1 MATIVCDIDGTLIA
15 PGGNVISNTSEF
27 LDEHSDEYTIAIVT
41 ARQEDRRMST
51 TLALANADVAF
62 DRLLMN
68 KVGPTHEDGLKSKKA
83 NVDSLA
89 GVVLAID
96 NDADVRAL
104 YESMGIKAVGPGV
117 DLEAALAETHN
128 EGVNP
133 NSMMD

>member
-15 PGGNVISNTSEF
+15 IGGAVIANTRDF

-51 TLALANADVAF
+51 TMALANADVAF

-83 NVDSLA
+83 NVDSLS

-117 DLEAALAETHN
+117 DLEAALGEAHTEMA
-128 EGVNP
+128 
-133 NSMMD
+133 S

>member
-15 PGGNVISNTSEF
+15 PGGDVITGVRDF

-41 ARQEDRRMST
+41 ARQENRRMDT
-51 TLALANADVAF
+51 TLALSNADVTF

-68 KVGPTHEDGLKSKKA
+68 KVGPTREDGLKSKKD
-83 NVDSLA
+83 NVDSLSD
-89 GVVLAID
+89 VVLAID

-104 YESMGIKAVGPGV
+104 YESMGIKAVAPGV
-117 DLEAALAETHN
+117 DLEVALGETHD
-128 EGVNP
+128 ESEDE

>member
-1 MATIVCDIDGTLIA
+1 VATIVCDIDGTLIA
-15 PGGNVISNTSEF
+15 IGGAVIANTRDF
-27 LDEHSDEYTIAIVT
+27 LDEHADEYTIAIVT
-41 ARQEDRRMST
+41 ARQEDRRMGT
-51 TLALANADVAF
+51 TMALVNADVTF

-68 KVGPTHEDGLKSKKA
+68 KVGPTHEEGLKSKKT

-117 DLEAALAETHN
+117 DLEAALAEAHT
-128 EGVNP
+128 EMA
-133 NSMMD
+133 S

>member
-15 PGGNVISNTSEF
+15 PGGNVIANTSQF

-51 TLALANADVAF
+51 TLALANADVEYE
-62 DRLLMN
+62 RLLMN
-68 KVGPTHEDGLKSKKA
+68 KVGPTREDGLQSKRE
-83 NVDSLA
+83 NVDSLSD
-89 GVVLAID
+89 VVLAID

-104 YESMGIKAVGPGV
+104 YESMGITTAAPGD

-128 EGVNP
+128 EGEDE

>member
-15 PGGNVISNTSEF
+15 PGGNVIANTSEF

-51 TLALANADVAF
+51 TLALSNADIEY

-68 KVGPTHEDGLKSKKA
+68 KVGPTRENGLQSKKE
-83 NVDSLA
+83 NVDSLTD
-89 GVVLAID
+89 VVLAID

-128 EGVNP
+128 ESVDP

>member
-51 TLALANADVAF
+51 TLALSNADIDY

-68 KVGPTHEDGLKSKKA
+68 KVGATREDGLKSKSE
-83 NVDSLA
+83 NVNSLSD
-89 GVVLAID
+89 VVLAID

-104 YESMGIKAVGPGV
+104 YESMGIKAVSPSA
-117 DLEAALAETHN
+117 DLEAALGETHD
-128 EGVNP
+128 ESEDE

>member
-15 PGGNVISNTSEF
+15 PGGNVIANTSQF

-51 TLALANADVAF
+51 TLALANADINY

-83 NVDSLA
+83 NVDSLTD
-89 GVVLAID
+89 VVLAID

-104 YESMGIKAVGPGV
+104 YESMGITTAAPGD

-128 EGVNP
+128 EGEDP

>member
-15 PGGNVISNTSEF
+15 PGGNVISNTSQF

-51 TLALANADVAF
+51 TLALSNADIEY

-68 KVGPTHEDGLKSKKA
+68 KVGPTREDGLQSKKE
-83 NVDSLA
+83 NVDSLSD
-89 GVVLAID
+89 VVLAID

-104 YESMGIKAVGPGV
+104 YESMGIKAVSPSA
-117 DLEAALAETHN
+117 DLEATLGETHD
-128 EGVNP
+128 ESEDSD
-133 NSMMD
+133 SMMD

>member
-15 PGGNVISNTSEF
+15 PGGNVIAGVRDF

-51 TLALANADVAF
+51 TLALSNADVSYE
-62 DRLLMN
+62 RLLMN
-68 KVGPTHEDGLKSKKA
+68 KVGPTHEDGLKSKKQ
-83 NVDSLA
+83 NVDSLSD
-89 GVVLAID
+89 VVLAID

-104 YESMGIKAVGPGV
+104 YESMGIKAVAPSA
-117 DLEAALAETHN
+117 DLEVALGETHN
-128 EGVNP
+128 EGEDP

>member
-15 PGGNVISNTSEF
+15 IGGAVIANTRDF
-27 LDEHSDEYTIAIVT
+27 LDEHADEYTIAIVT

-51 TLALANADVAF
+51 TMALSNADVNY

-68 KVGPTHEDGLKSKKA
+68 KVGPTHEDGLQSKKE
-83 NVDSLA
+83 NVDSLTD
-89 GVVLAID
+89 VVLAID

-104 YESMGIKAVGPGV
+104 YESMGIKAVAPGV

-128 EGVNP
+128 EGEDP

>member
-15 PGGNVISNTSEF
+15 PGGNVITNTSEF

-51 TLALANADVAF
+51 TLALSNADVEY

-68 KVGPTHEDGLKSKKA
+68 KVGPTHEDGLQSKKE
-83 NVDSLA
+83 NVDSLSD
-89 GVVLAID
+89 VVLAID

-104 YESMGIKAVGPGV
+104 YESMGIKAVAPGV
-117 DLEAALAETHN
+117 DLEAALGETHD
-128 EGVNP
+128 ESEDE
-133 NSMMD
+133 NSTMD

>member
-15 PGGNVISNTSEF
+15 PGGNVIGNTSEF

-51 TLALANADVAF
+51 TLALSNADIDY

-68 KVGPTHEDGLKSKKA
+68 KVGPTREDGLQSKKE
-83 NVDSLA
+83 NVDSLSD
-89 GVVLAID
+89 VVLAID
-96 NDADVRAL
+96 NDPDVRAL
-104 YESMGIKAVGPGV
+104 YESMGIKAVSPSA
-117 DLEAALAETHN
+117 DLEVALGETHD
-128 EGVNP
+128 ESEDE

>member
-15 PGGNVISNTSEF
+15 IGGAVIANTRDF

-51 TLALANADVAF
+51 TMALTNADVTF

-68 KVGPTHEDGLKSKKA
+68 KVGPTHEDGLKSKKT

-104 YESMGIKAVGPGV
+104 YSSMGIKAVAPGA
-117 DLEAALAETHN
+117 DLEAALGETHD
-128 EGVNP
+128 EGEDD

>member
-15 PGGNVISNTSEF
+15 PGGNVIGNTSQF

-51 TLALANADVAF
+51 TLALSNADIEY

-68 KVGPTHEDGLKSKKA
+68 KVGPTHEDGLQSKKE
-83 NVDSLA
+83 NVDSLSD
-89 GVVLAID
+89 VVLAID
-96 NDADVRAL
+96 NDPDVRAL
-104 YESMGIKAVGPGV
+104 YESMGIKAVAPSA
-117 DLEAALAETHN
+117 DLEAALGETHN
-128 EGVNP
+128 EGEDE

>member
-15 PGGNVISNTSEF
+15 IGGAVIANTRDF
-27 LDEHSDEYTIAIVT
+27 LDEHADEYTIAIVT

-51 TLALANADVAF
+51 TMALANADVAF

-104 YESMGIKAVGPGV
+104 YESMGITTAAPGD
-117 DLEAALAETHN
+117 DLEAALGETHD
-128 EGVNP
+128 ESEDE

>member
-1 MATIVCDIDGTLIA
+1 MACR
-15 PGGNVISNTSEF
+15 F
-27 LDEHSDEYTIAIVT
+27 
-41 ARQEDRRMST
+41 
-51 TLALANADVAF
+51 DVRDLCIKYF

-68 KVGPTHEDGLKSKKA
+68 KVGSTHEDGLQSKKE

-117 DLEAALAETHN
+117 DLEAALAEAHT
-128 EGVNP
+128 EMA
-133 NSMMD
+133 S

>member
-15 PGGNVISNTSEF
+15 PGGDVITTVRDF

-41 ARQEDRRMST
+41 ARQENRRMAT
-51 TLALANADVAF
+51 TLALSNADVSYE
-62 DRLLMN
+62 RLLMN
-68 KVGPTHEDGLKSKKA
+68 KVGPTHEDGLQSKRE
-83 NVDSLA
+83 NVDSLSD
-89 GVVLAID
+89 VVLAID

-104 YESMGIKAVGPGV
+104 YESMGIKAVSPSV

-128 EGVNP
+128 EGEDT

>member
-15 PGGNVISNTSEF
+15 IGGAVIANTRDF
-27 LDEHSDEYTIAIVT
+27 LDEHADEYTIAIVT

-51 TLALANADVAF
+51 TMALANADVAF

-83 NVDSLA
+83 NVDSLS

-117 DLEAALAETHN
+117 DLEAALAEAHT
-128 EGVNP
+128 EMA
-133 NSMMD
+133 S